1 MRKIKFR
8 GRDYAGLW
16 HYGGL
21 IHDNMIVCRCGLNV
35 YVEEEA
41 VGQFIG
47 KKDKN
52 GKEIYEGDIL
62 QYNALLRPEK
72 FYRYVIAWNPI
83 ETAFG
88 CASLNQAFS
97 DSPDIMGGAQIA
109 DSIIVGNIHDN
120 PELLKGGAE

>member
-8 GRDYAGLW
+8 GRDFAGLW
-16 HYGGL
+16 HYGDL
-21 IHDNMIVCRCGLNV
+21 VHNNMIVCRCGLNV
-35 YVEEEA
+35 HVHEET

-47 KKDKN
+47 KRTRTAKKYTRV
-52 GKEIYEGDIL
+52 IF
-62 QYNALLRPEK
+62 YNALLRPEK

-97 DSPDIMGGAQIA
+97 DSPDITGGAQIA